1 MKFSLLTLTTLCA
14 FALAAPTAKKSLRID
29 FHKQLADKGTT
40 SEDPNQL
47 GGDQGK
53 IPHEVELTNH
63 VVYYLAEVA
72 LGTPPQKFQVDIDTG
87 SSDLWV
93 KADGSAGDYSRNA
106 SSTWSH
112 YADDFNIF
120 YGDQTS
126 ASGDWATETLG
137 FADAQIPKFIFGE
150 ATTAS
155 SQQVFG
161 IGYPGNEASTHQQQN
176 PFTYDN
182 FPIRLAKEGFVNT
195 PAYSLYLNDYAA
207 KTGSVLFGAVDK
219 SKIDGS
225 LTVLPTIK
233 DNTADS
239 KPKEFLVTLNSIDIE
254 VNGTTTNALDKTRH
268 VLLDSGT
275 SLTYL
280 PPQTTRTIAQK
291 FQLLQVSG
299 GWGLTKKQV
308 DALPDTAT
316 LDYNLQGAH
325 VRVKVKD
332 LFTPGKNYLHQQLYI
347 QYNGAREAFYQI
359 LIADGGDR
367 GPAGNEPFETAKF
380 IFGDSFLRSAYVVY
394 DLGADKIAVGQAKIG
409 GGAAEDLADIQVD
422 DKGGIPAATAASDP
436 VWTKNAPIE
445 TSSNYNP
452 QVYRLST

>member
-1 MKFSLLTLTTLCA
+1 MKFSLLTLTTICSL
-14 FALAAPTAKKSLRID
+14 ALAAPTAKKSLKVD
-29 FHKQLADKGTT
+29 FQKQLASSGTV
-40 SEDPNQL
+40 SQDPNSL

-53 IPHEVELTNH
+53 IPHEVELSNH
-63 VVYYLAEVA
+63 VVYYLAEVS

-93 KADGSAGDYSRNA
+93 KADGSPGAYSRNA

-112 YADDFNIF
+112 YADNFFIF

-137 FADAQIPKFIFGE
+137 FADAQIPKFVFGE
-150 ATTAS
+150 ATSAS
-155 SQQVFG
+155 SQPVFG
-161 IGYPGNEASTHQQQN
+161 IGYTGNEASTHQN
-176 PFTYDN
+176 PSFTYDN
-182 FPIRLAKEGFVNT
+182 IPVRLAKEGYVNT
-195 PAYSLYLNDYAA
+195 PAYSLYLDDVSS
-207 KTGSVLFGAVDK
+207 KTGSVLFGAIDK

-225 LTVLPTIK
+225 LTVLPVIK
-233 DNTADS
+233 DQPGDS
-239 KPKEFLVTLNSIDIE
+239 KPKEFLVTLNSLDIS

-299 GWGLTKKQV
+299 GWGLTKALV
-308 DALPDTAT
+308 DAIPDSAT

-325 VRVKVKD
+325 VQVKVKD
-332 LFTPGKNYLHQQLYI
+332 LFTEGKNYRGQQLYI
-347 QYNGAREAFYQI
+347 DYNGKRELFYQI
-359 LIADGGDR
+359 LIADGGNQ
-367 GPAGNEPFETAKF
+367 GPGGQEPVESAKF

-394 DLGADKIAVGQAKIG
+394 DLGADKIAVGQAKVG
-409 GGAAEDLADIQVD
+409 STASEDLADIQAD
-422 DKGGIPAATAASDP
+422 DKGGIPSATAASDP
-436 VWTKNAPIE
+436 VWSSNAPIT
-445 TSSNYNP
+445 TSVNYYP
-452 QVYRLST
+452 QFYRLST

>member
-1 MKFSLLTLTTLCA
+1 MKFSLVTLTTLCA
-14 FALAAPTAKKSLRID
+14 SALAAPTAKKSLKID
-29 FHKQLADKGTT
+29 FQKQLADSGTT
-40 SEDPNQL
+40 SQDPNQL
-47 GGDQGK
+47 GGAQGK
-53 IPHEVELTNH
+53 VPHEVELTNH

-72 LGTPPQKFQVDIDTG
+72 LGTPPQKFQIDIDTG

-93 KADGSAGDYSRNA
+93 KADGSPGAYSRNS

-112 YADDFNIF
+112 YADNFYIA

-150 ATTAS
+150 ATSAT
-155 SQQVFG
+155 SQPVFG
-161 IGYPGNEASTHQQQN
+161 IGYSGIEASIHQPN
-176 PFTYDN
+176 AFTYDN

-195 PAYSLYLNDYAA
+195 PAYSLYLNDFAA

-225 LTVLPTIK
+225 LTILPTIK
-233 DNTADS
+233 DQTTDS
-239 KPKEFLVTLNSIDIE
+239 KPKEFLVTLNSIDIN

-325 VRVKVKD
+325 VGVKVKD
-332 LFTPGKNYLHQQLYI
+332 LFTLGKNYLNQQLYI
-347 QYNGAREAFYQI
+347 EYNGVREPFYQI

-367 GPAGNEPFETAKF
+367 GPGNDEPVELAKF

-394 DLGADKIAVGQAKIG
+394 DIGADKIAVSQAKFG
-409 GGAAEDLADIQVD
+409 SGSAEDLADIQIE
-422 DKGGIPAATAASDP
+422 DKGGIPAAIAASDP
-436 VWTKNAPIE
+436 VWTQNAPIE
-445 TSSNYNP
+445 TSVNYNP
-452 QVYRLST
+452 QIYRLST